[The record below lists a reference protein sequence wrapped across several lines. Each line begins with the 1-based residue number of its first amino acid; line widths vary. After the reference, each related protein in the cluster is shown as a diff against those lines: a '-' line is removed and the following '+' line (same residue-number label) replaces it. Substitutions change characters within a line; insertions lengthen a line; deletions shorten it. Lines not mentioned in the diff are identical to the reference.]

1 MTATLSVILICLL
14 LSAFFSGMEIA
25 FLTSNKLRIEI
36 DKSKKGVTQAL
47 IDLFI
52 SHSGM
57 YITTLL
63 VGNNVVMV
71 IYGIFMSDLLVKQFE
86 FLHLSI
92 GVELFVETLVSTL
105 IILVF
110 AEFLPKTV
118 FRLRSNLFLKL
129 FSVPVFLFYLL
140 FFPLSYFSVWL
151 GGWLLRIFTGRKLG
165 HKEPNRAFGKV
176 DLNNLIEEGE
186 VNARQEEEMHEIKLF
201 RNALDFS
208 EVKLRECIVPR
219 PDVVALSI
227 DSSIE
232 ELTQLFIDTGLSR
245 ILIYKESIDDIIGYV
260 HISTLFKDPPT
271 IAKALS
277 RVLIVPETM
286 SAQRLLNLFI
296 RDQKSVAVVVDE
308 FGITAGIVTIED
320 IMEEIFG
327 EIEDEHDHLNLK
339 EVMISE
345 QEYIIEGSMNL
356 DDINDRLETDLVS
369 EDYDSLGGFIIE
381 HLDRL
386 PEVGDEVCTDNGIRL
401 IVEALDKNRVE
412 SVRMY
417 LPEKHDADNK
427 SELSSS
433 ESAAQTAFTEE
444 IIHLIPIS
452 NINEHIKIPYLDL
465 TDLDTE
471 FLLCLSFKSY
481 YISDN
486 QSLAQHQSSFF
497 LTAAITAPAAN
508 ASPAIGT
515 IGSCRVSC
523 LHCFII
529 ILRIFL
535 IRIFRC
541 FFKVRFQSQ
550 RSVNFKRKLRFI

>member
-245 ILIYKESIDDIIGYV
+245 ILIYKESIDYIIGYV

-345 QEYIIEGSMNL
+345 QEYIFSG
-356 DDINDRLETDLVS
+356 RLEV
-369 EDYDSLGGFIIE
+369 DYLNE
-381 HLDRL
+381 KYHLDLEEREEYETL
-386 PEVGDEVCTDNGIRL
+386 AGLVLYFNQSIPQEGET
-401 IVEALDKNRVE
+401 IVVNDLTFKILSVKNARI
-412 SVRMY
+412 
-417 LPEKHDADNK
+417 
-427 SELSSS
+427 
-433 ESAAQTAFTEE
+433 EE
-444 IIHLIPIS
+444 I
-452 NINEHIKIPYLDL
+452 
-465 TDLDTE
+465 
-471 FLLCLSFKSY
+471 
-481 YISDN
+481 
-486 QSLAQHQSSFF
+486 
-497 LTAAITAPAAN
+497 
-508 ASPAIGT
+508 
-515 IGSCRVSC
+515 
-523 LHCFII
+523 
-529 ILRIFL
+529 
-535 IRIFRC
+535 
-541 FFKVRFQSQ
+541 KVCM
-550 RSVNFKRKLRFI
+550 

>member
-320 IMEEIFG
+320 IKEEIFG

-345 QEYIIEGSMNL
+345 QEYIFSG
-356 DDINDRLETDLVS
+356 RLEV
-369 EDYDSLGGFIIE
+369 DYLNE
-381 HLDRL
+381 KYHLDLEEREEYETL
-386 PEVGDEVCTDNGIRL
+386 AGLVLYFNQSIPQEGET
-401 IVEALDKNRVE
+401 IVVNDLTFKILSVKNARI
-412 SVRMY
+412 
-417 LPEKHDADNK
+417 
-427 SELSSS
+427 
-433 ESAAQTAFTEE
+433 EE
-444 IIHLIPIS
+444 I
-452 NINEHIKIPYLDL
+452 
-465 TDLDTE
+465 
-471 FLLCLSFKSY
+471 
-481 YISDN
+481 
-486 QSLAQHQSSFF
+486 
-497 LTAAITAPAAN
+497 
-508 ASPAIGT
+508 
-515 IGSCRVSC
+515 
-523 LHCFII
+523 
-529 ILRIFL
+529 
-535 IRIFRC
+535 
-541 FFKVRFQSQ
+541 KVCM
-550 RSVNFKRKLRFI
+550 

>member
-92 GVELFVETLVSTL
+92 GVELFVDTLVSTL

-208 EVKLRECIVPR
+208 EVKLRECIVAR

-345 QEYIIEGSMNL
+345 QEYIFSG
-356 DDINDRLETDLVS
+356 RLEV
-369 EDYDSLGGFIIE
+369 DYLNE
-381 HLDRL
+381 KYHLDLEEREEYETL
-386 PEVGDEVCTDNGIRL
+386 AGLVLYFNQSIPQEGET
-401 IVEALDKNRVE
+401 IVVNDLTFKILSVKNARI
-412 SVRMY
+412 
-417 LPEKHDADNK
+417 
-427 SELSSS
+427 
-433 ESAAQTAFTEE
+433 EE
-444 IIHLIPIS
+444 I
-452 NINEHIKIPYLDL
+452 
-465 TDLDTE
+465 
-471 FLLCLSFKSY
+471 
-481 YISDN
+481 
-486 QSLAQHQSSFF
+486 
-497 LTAAITAPAAN
+497 
-508 ASPAIGT
+508 
-515 IGSCRVSC
+515 
-523 LHCFII
+523 
-529 ILRIFL
+529 
-535 IRIFRC
+535 
-541 FFKVRFQSQ
+541 KVCM
-550 RSVNFKRKLRFI
+550 

>member
-345 QEYIIEGSMNL
+345 QEYIFSG
-356 DDINDRLETDLVS
+356 RLEV
-369 EDYDSLGGFIIE
+369 DYLNE
-381 HLDRL
+381 KYHLDL
-386 PEVGDEVCTDNGIRL
+386 
-401 IVEALDKNRVE
+401 
-412 SVRMY
+412 
-417 LPEKHDADNK
+417 
-427 SELSSS
+427 
-433 ESAAQTAFTEE
+433 EE
-444 IIHLIPIS
+444 R
-452 NINEHIKIPYLDL
+452 E
-465 TDLDTE
+465 
-471 FLLCLSFKSY
+471 
-481 YISDN
+481 
-486 QSLAQHQSSFF
+486 
-497 LTAAITAPAAN
+497 
-508 ASPAIGT
+508 
-515 IGSCRVSC
+515 
-523 LHCFII
+523 
-529 ILRIFL
+529 
-535 IRIFRC
+535 
-541 FFKVRFQSQ
+541 
-550 RSVNFKRKLRFI
+550 RSRNTVDSRPV

>member
-260 HISTLFKDPPT
+260 HISTLFKDPPM

-345 QEYIIEGSMNL
+345 QEYIFSG
-356 DDINDRLETDLVS
+356 RLEV
-369 EDYDSLGGFIIE
+369 DYLNE
-381 HLDRL
+381 KYHLDLEEREEYETL
-386 PEVGDEVCTDNGIRL
+386 AGLVLYFNQSIPQEGET
-401 IVEALDKNRVE
+401 IVVNNLTFKILSVKNARI
-412 SVRMY
+412 
-417 LPEKHDADNK
+417 
-427 SELSSS
+427 
-433 ESAAQTAFTEE
+433 EE
-444 IIHLIPIS
+444 I
-452 NINEHIKIPYLDL
+452 
-465 TDLDTE
+465 
-471 FLLCLSFKSY
+471 
-481 YISDN
+481 
-486 QSLAQHQSSFF
+486 
-497 LTAAITAPAAN
+497 
-508 ASPAIGT
+508 
-515 IGSCRVSC
+515 
-523 LHCFII
+523 
-529 ILRIFL
+529 
-535 IRIFRC
+535 
-541 FFKVRFQSQ
+541 KVCM
-550 RSVNFKRKLRFI
+550 

>member
-232 ELTQLFIDTGLSR
+232 ELTQLFIDTRLSR

-345 QEYIIEGSMNL
+345 QEYIFSG
-356 DDINDRLETDLVS
+356 RLEV
-369 EDYDSLGGFIIE
+369 DYLNE
-381 HLDRL
+381 KYHLDLEEREEYETL
-386 PEVGDEVCTDNGIRL
+386 AGLVLYFNQSIPQEGET
-401 IVEALDKNRVE
+401 IVVNDLTFKILSVKNARI
-412 SVRMY
+412 
-417 LPEKHDADNK
+417 
-427 SELSSS
+427 
-433 ESAAQTAFTEE
+433 EE
-444 IIHLIPIS
+444 I
-452 NINEHIKIPYLDL
+452 
-465 TDLDTE
+465 
-471 FLLCLSFKSY
+471 
-481 YISDN
+481 
-486 QSLAQHQSSFF
+486 
-497 LTAAITAPAAN
+497 
-508 ASPAIGT
+508 
-515 IGSCRVSC
+515 
-523 LHCFII
+523 
-529 ILRIFL
+529 
-535 IRIFRC
+535 
-541 FFKVRFQSQ
+541 KVCM
-550 RSVNFKRKLRFI
+550 

>member
-286 SAQRLLNLFI
+286 SAQGLLNLFI

-345 QEYIIEGSMNL
+345 QEYIFSG
-356 DDINDRLETDLVS
+356 RLEV
-369 EDYDSLGGFIIE
+369 DYLNE
-381 HLDRL
+381 KYHLDLEEREEYETL
-386 PEVGDEVCTDNGIRL
+386 AGLVLYFNQSIPQEGET
-401 IVEALDKNRVE
+401 IVVNNLTFKILSVKNARI
-412 SVRMY
+412 
-417 LPEKHDADNK
+417 
-427 SELSSS
+427 
-433 ESAAQTAFTEE
+433 EE
-444 IIHLIPIS
+444 I
-452 NINEHIKIPYLDL
+452 
-465 TDLDTE
+465 
-471 FLLCLSFKSY
+471 
-481 YISDN
+481 
-486 QSLAQHQSSFF
+486 
-497 LTAAITAPAAN
+497 
-508 ASPAIGT
+508 
-515 IGSCRVSC
+515 
-523 LHCFII
+523 
-529 ILRIFL
+529 
-535 IRIFRC
+535 
-541 FFKVRFQSQ
+541 KVCM
-550 RSVNFKRKLRFI
+550 

>member
-92 GVELFVETLVSTL
+92 GVELFVDTLVSTL

-345 QEYIIEGSMNL
+345 QEYIFSG
-356 DDINDRLETDLVS
+356 RLEV
-369 EDYDSLGGFIIE
+369 DYLNE
-381 HLDRL
+381 KYHLDL
-386 PEVGDEVCTDNGIRL
+386 
-401 IVEALDKNRVE
+401 
-412 SVRMY
+412 
-417 LPEKHDADNK
+417 
-427 SELSSS
+427 
-433 ESAAQTAFTEE
+433 EE
-444 IIHLIPIS
+444 REEYETLAGLVL
-452 NINEHIKIPYLDL
+452 Y
-465 TDLDTE
+465 
-471 FLLCLSFKSY
+471 F
-481 YISDN
+481 N
-486 QSLAQHQSSFF
+486 QSIPQEGETIVVGNQSVYVIFYLF
-497 LTAAITAPAAN
+497 L
-508 ASPAIGT
+508 
-515 IGSCRVSC
+515 
-523 LHCFII
+523 F
-529 ILRIFL
+529 
-535 IRIFRC
+535 
-541 FFKVRFQSQ
+541 
-550 RSVNFKRKLRFI
+550 

>member
-92 GVELFVETLVSTL
+92 GDELFVETLVSTL

-345 QEYIIEGSMNL
+345 QEYIFSG
-356 DDINDRLETDLVS
+356 RLEV
-369 EDYDSLGGFIIE
+369 DYLNE
-381 HLDRL
+381 KYHLDLEEREEYETL
-386 PEVGDEVCTDNGIRL
+386 AGLVLYFNQSIPQEGET
-401 IVEALDKNRVE
+401 IVVNDLTFKILSVKNARI
-412 SVRMY
+412 
-417 LPEKHDADNK
+417 
-427 SELSSS
+427 
-433 ESAAQTAFTEE
+433 EE
-444 IIHLIPIS
+444 I
-452 NINEHIKIPYLDL
+452 
-465 TDLDTE
+465 
-471 FLLCLSFKSY
+471 
-481 YISDN
+481 
-486 QSLAQHQSSFF
+486 
-497 LTAAITAPAAN
+497 
-508 ASPAIGT
+508 
-515 IGSCRVSC
+515 
-523 LHCFII
+523 
-529 ILRIFL
+529 
-535 IRIFRC
+535 
-541 FFKVRFQSQ
+541 KVCM
-550 RSVNFKRKLRFI
+550 

>member
-208 EVKLRECIVPR
+208 EVKLRECSVPR

-345 QEYIIEGSMNL
+345 QEYIFSG
-356 DDINDRLETDLVS
+356 RLEV
-369 EDYDSLGGFIIE
+369 DYLNE
-381 HLDRL
+381 KYHLDLEEREEYETL
-386 PEVGDEVCTDNGIRL
+386 AGLVLYFNQSIPQEGET
-401 IVEALDKNRVE
+401 IVVNNLTFKILSVKNARI
-412 SVRMY
+412 
-417 LPEKHDADNK
+417 
-427 SELSSS
+427 
-433 ESAAQTAFTEE
+433 EE
-444 IIHLIPIS
+444 I
-452 NINEHIKIPYLDL
+452 
-465 TDLDTE
+465 
-471 FLLCLSFKSY
+471 
-481 YISDN
+481 
-486 QSLAQHQSSFF
+486 
-497 LTAAITAPAAN
+497 
-508 ASPAIGT
+508 
-515 IGSCRVSC
+515 
-523 LHCFII
+523 
-529 ILRIFL
+529 
-535 IRIFRC
+535 
-541 FFKVRFQSQ
+541 KVCM
-550 RSVNFKRKLRFI
+550 

>member
-345 QEYIIEGSMNL
+345 QEYIFSG
-356 DDINDRLETDLVS
+356 RLEV
-369 EDYDSLGGFIIE
+369 DYLNE
-381 HLDRL
+381 KYHLDLEEREEYETL
-386 PEVGDEVCTDNGIRL
+386 AGLVLYFNQSIPQDGET
-401 IVEALDKNRVE
+401 IVVNDLTFKILSVKNARI
-412 SVRMY
+412 
-417 LPEKHDADNK
+417 
-427 SELSSS
+427 
-433 ESAAQTAFTEE
+433 EE
-444 IIHLIPIS
+444 I
-452 NINEHIKIPYLDL
+452 
-465 TDLDTE
+465 
-471 FLLCLSFKSY
+471 
-481 YISDN
+481 
-486 QSLAQHQSSFF
+486 
-497 LTAAITAPAAN
+497 
-508 ASPAIGT
+508 
-515 IGSCRVSC
+515 
-523 LHCFII
+523 
-529 ILRIFL
+529 
-535 IRIFRC
+535 
-541 FFKVRFQSQ
+541 KVCM
-550 RSVNFKRKLRFI
+550 

>member
-277 RVLIVPETM
+277 RVLMVPETM

-345 QEYIIEGSMNL
+345 QEYIFSG
-356 DDINDRLETDLVS
+356 RLEV
-369 EDYDSLGGFIIE
+369 DYLNE
-381 HLDRL
+381 KYHLDLEEREEYETL
-386 PEVGDEVCTDNGIRL
+386 AGLVLYFNQSIPQEGET
-401 IVEALDKNRVE
+401 IVVNDLTFKILSVKNARI
-412 SVRMY
+412 
-417 LPEKHDADNK
+417 
-427 SELSSS
+427 
-433 ESAAQTAFTEE
+433 EE
-444 IIHLIPIS
+444 I
-452 NINEHIKIPYLDL
+452 
-465 TDLDTE
+465 
-471 FLLCLSFKSY
+471 
-481 YISDN
+481 
-486 QSLAQHQSSFF
+486 
-497 LTAAITAPAAN
+497 
-508 ASPAIGT
+508 
-515 IGSCRVSC
+515 
-523 LHCFII
+523 
-529 ILRIFL
+529 
-535 IRIFRC
+535 
-541 FFKVRFQSQ
+541 KVCM
-550 RSVNFKRKLRFI
+550 

>member
-345 QEYIIEGSMNL
+345 QEYIFSG
-356 DDINDRLETDLVS
+356 RLEV
-369 EDYDSLGGFIIE
+369 DYLNE
-381 HLDRL
+381 KYHLDLEEREEYETL
-386 PEVGDEVCTDNGIRL
+386 AGLVLYFNQSIPQGGET
-401 IVEALDKNRVE
+401 IVVNNLTFKILSVKNARI
-412 SVRMY
+412 
-417 LPEKHDADNK
+417 
-427 SELSSS
+427 
-433 ESAAQTAFTEE
+433 EE
-444 IIHLIPIS
+444 I
-452 NINEHIKIPYLDL
+452 
-465 TDLDTE
+465 
-471 FLLCLSFKSY
+471 
-481 YISDN
+481 
-486 QSLAQHQSSFF
+486 
-497 LTAAITAPAAN
+497 
-508 ASPAIGT
+508 
-515 IGSCRVSC
+515 
-523 LHCFII
+523 
-529 ILRIFL
+529 
-535 IRIFRC
+535 
-541 FFKVRFQSQ
+541 KVCM
-550 RSVNFKRKLRFI
+550 

>member
-129 FSVPVFLFYLL
+129 FSVPVLLFYLL

-345 QEYIIEGSMNL
+345 QEYIFSG
-356 DDINDRLETDLVS
+356 RLEV
-369 EDYDSLGGFIIE
+369 DYLNE
-381 HLDRL
+381 KYHLDLEEREEYETL
-386 PEVGDEVCTDNGIRL
+386 AGLVLYFNQSIPQEGET
-401 IVEALDKNRVE
+401 IVVNNLTFKILSVKNARI
-412 SVRMY
+412 
-417 LPEKHDADNK
+417 
-427 SELSSS
+427 
-433 ESAAQTAFTEE
+433 EE
-444 IIHLIPIS
+444 I
-452 NINEHIKIPYLDL
+452 
-465 TDLDTE
+465 
-471 FLLCLSFKSY
+471 
-481 YISDN
+481 
-486 QSLAQHQSSFF
+486 
-497 LTAAITAPAAN
+497 
-508 ASPAIGT
+508 
-515 IGSCRVSC
+515 
-523 LHCFII
+523 
-529 ILRIFL
+529 
-535 IRIFRC
+535 
-541 FFKVRFQSQ
+541 KVCM
-550 RSVNFKRKLRFI
+550 

>member
-1 MTATLSVILICLL
+1 MSVFVAILISLV

-345 QEYIIEGSMNL
+345 QEYIFSG
-356 DDINDRLETDLVS
+356 RLEV
-369 EDYDSLGGFIIE
+369 DYLNE
-381 HLDRL
+381 KYHLDLEEREEYETL
-386 PEVGDEVCTDNGIRL
+386 AGLVLYFNQSIPQEGET
-401 IVEALDKNRVE
+401 IVVNNLTFKILSVKNARI
-412 SVRMY
+412 
-417 LPEKHDADNK
+417 
-427 SELSSS
+427 
-433 ESAAQTAFTEE
+433 EE
-444 IIHLIPIS
+444 I
-452 NINEHIKIPYLDL
+452 
-465 TDLDTE
+465 
-471 FLLCLSFKSY
+471 
-481 YISDN
+481 
-486 QSLAQHQSSFF
+486 
-497 LTAAITAPAAN
+497 
-508 ASPAIGT
+508 
-515 IGSCRVSC
+515 
-523 LHCFII
+523 
-529 ILRIFL
+529 
-535 IRIFRC
+535 
-541 FFKVRFQSQ
+541 KVCM
-550 RSVNFKRKLRFI
+550 

>member
-232 ELTQLFIDTGLSR
+232 ELTQLFIGTGLSR

-345 QEYIIEGSMNL
+345 QEYIFSG
-356 DDINDRLETDLVS
+356 RLEV
-369 EDYDSLGGFIIE
+369 DYLNE
-381 HLDRL
+381 KYHLDLEEREEYETL
-386 PEVGDEVCTDNGIRL
+386 AGLVLYFNQSIPQEGET
-401 IVEALDKNRVE
+401 IVVNNLTFKILSVKNARI
-412 SVRMY
+412 
-417 LPEKHDADNK
+417 
-427 SELSSS
+427 
-433 ESAAQTAFTEE
+433 EE
-444 IIHLIPIS
+444 I
-452 NINEHIKIPYLDL
+452 
-465 TDLDTE
+465 
-471 FLLCLSFKSY
+471 
-481 YISDN
+481 
-486 QSLAQHQSSFF
+486 
-497 LTAAITAPAAN
+497 
-508 ASPAIGT
+508 
-515 IGSCRVSC
+515 
-523 LHCFII
+523 
-529 ILRIFL
+529 
-535 IRIFRC
+535 
-541 FFKVRFQSQ
+541 KVCM
-550 RSVNFKRKLRFI
+550 

>member
-208 EVKLRECIVPR
+208 EVKLRE
-219 PDVVALSI
+219 
-227 DSSIE
+227 
-232 ELTQLFIDTGLSR
+232 LTQLFIDTGLSR

-345 QEYIIEGSMNL
+345 QEYIFSG
-356 DDINDRLETDLVS
+356 RLEV
-369 EDYDSLGGFIIE
+369 DYLNE
-381 HLDRL
+381 KYHLDLEEREEYETL
-386 PEVGDEVCTDNGIRL
+386 AGLVLYFNQSIPQEGET
-401 IVEALDKNRVE
+401 IVVNDLTFKILSVKNARI
-412 SVRMY
+412 
-417 LPEKHDADNK
+417 
-427 SELSSS
+427 
-433 ESAAQTAFTEE
+433 EE
-444 IIHLIPIS
+444 I
-452 NINEHIKIPYLDL
+452 
-465 TDLDTE
+465 
-471 FLLCLSFKSY
+471 
-481 YISDN
+481 
-486 QSLAQHQSSFF
+486 
-497 LTAAITAPAAN
+497 
-508 ASPAIGT
+508 
-515 IGSCRVSC
+515 
-523 LHCFII
+523 
-529 ILRIFL
+529 
-535 IRIFRC
+535 
-541 FFKVRFQSQ
+541 KVCM
-550 RSVNFKRKLRFI
+550 

>member
-327 EIEDEHDHLNLK
+327 EIEDELDHLNLK

-345 QEYIIEGSMNL
+345 QEYIFSG
-356 DDINDRLETDLVS
+356 RLEV
-369 EDYDSLGGFIIE
+369 DYLNE
-381 HLDRL
+381 KYHLDLEEREEYETL
-386 PEVGDEVCTDNGIRL
+386 AGLVLYFNQSIPQEGET
-401 IVEALDKNRVE
+401 IVVNDLTFKILSVKNARI
-412 SVRMY
+412 
-417 LPEKHDADNK
+417 
-427 SELSSS
+427 
-433 ESAAQTAFTEE
+433 EE
-444 IIHLIPIS
+444 I
-452 NINEHIKIPYLDL
+452 
-465 TDLDTE
+465 
-471 FLLCLSFKSY
+471 
-481 YISDN
+481 
-486 QSLAQHQSSFF
+486 
-497 LTAAITAPAAN
+497 
-508 ASPAIGT
+508 
-515 IGSCRVSC
+515 
-523 LHCFII
+523 
-529 ILRIFL
+529 
-535 IRIFRC
+535 
-541 FFKVRFQSQ
+541 KVCM
-550 RSVNFKRKLRFI
+550 

>member
-232 ELTQLFIDTGLSR
+232 ELTQLFINTGLSR

-345 QEYIIEGSMNL
+345 QEYIFSG
-356 DDINDRLETDLVS
+356 RLEV
-369 EDYDSLGGFIIE
+369 DYLNE
-381 HLDRL
+381 KYHLDLEEREEYETL
-386 PEVGDEVCTDNGIRL
+386 AGLVLYFNQSIPQEGET
-401 IVEALDKNRVE
+401 IVVNNLTFKILSVKNARI
-412 SVRMY
+412 
-417 LPEKHDADNK
+417 
-427 SELSSS
+427 
-433 ESAAQTAFTEE
+433 EE
-444 IIHLIPIS
+444 I
-452 NINEHIKIPYLDL
+452 KV
-465 TDLDTE
+465 
-471 FLLCLSFKSY
+471 
-481 YISDN
+481 
-486 QSLAQHQSSFF
+486 
-497 LTAAITAPAAN
+497 
-508 ASPAIGT
+508 
-515 IGSCRVSC
+515 CR
-523 LHCFII
+523 
-529 ILRIFL
+529 
-535 IRIFRC
+535 
-541 FFKVRFQSQ
+541 
-550 RSVNFKRKLRFI
+550 

>member
-14 LSAFFSGMEIA
+14 LSAFFSGMETA

-345 QEYIIEGSMNL
+345 QEYIFSG
-356 DDINDRLETDLVS
+356 RLEV
-369 EDYDSLGGFIIE
+369 DYLNE
-381 HLDRL
+381 KYHLDLEEREEYETL
-386 PEVGDEVCTDNGIRL
+386 AGLVLYFNQSIPQEGET
-401 IVEALDKNRVE
+401 IVVNDLTFKILSVKNARI
-412 SVRMY
+412 
-417 LPEKHDADNK
+417 
-427 SELSSS
+427 
-433 ESAAQTAFTEE
+433 EE
-444 IIHLIPIS
+444 I
-452 NINEHIKIPYLDL
+452 
-465 TDLDTE
+465 
-471 FLLCLSFKSY
+471 
-481 YISDN
+481 
-486 QSLAQHQSSFF
+486 
-497 LTAAITAPAAN
+497 
-508 ASPAIGT
+508 
-515 IGSCRVSC
+515 
-523 LHCFII
+523 
-529 ILRIFL
+529 
-535 IRIFRC
+535 
-541 FFKVRFQSQ
+541 KVCM
-550 RSVNFKRKLRFI
+550 

>member
-92 GVELFVETLVSTL
+92 GVELFVETLVSPL

-345 QEYIIEGSMNL
+345 QEYIFSG
-356 DDINDRLETDLVS
+356 RLEV
-369 EDYDSLGGFIIE
+369 DYLNE
-381 HLDRL
+381 KYHLDLEEREEYETL
-386 PEVGDEVCTDNGIRL
+386 AGLVLYFNQSIPQEGET
-401 IVEALDKNRVE
+401 IVVNNLTFKILSVKNARI
-412 SVRMY
+412 
-417 LPEKHDADNK
+417 
-427 SELSSS
+427 
-433 ESAAQTAFTEE
+433 EE
-444 IIHLIPIS
+444 I
-452 NINEHIKIPYLDL
+452 
-465 TDLDTE
+465 
-471 FLLCLSFKSY
+471 
-481 YISDN
+481 
-486 QSLAQHQSSFF
+486 
-497 LTAAITAPAAN
+497 
-508 ASPAIGT
+508 
-515 IGSCRVSC
+515 
-523 LHCFII
+523 
-529 ILRIFL
+529 
-535 IRIFRC
+535 
-541 FFKVRFQSQ
+541 KVCM
-550 RSVNFKRKLRFI
+550 

>member
-345 QEYIIEGSMNL
+345 QEYIFSG
-356 DDINDRLETDLVS
+356 RLEV
-369 EDYDSLGGFIIE
+369 DYLNE
-381 HLDRL
+381 KYHLDLEEREEYETRAGL
-386 PEVGDEVCTDNGIRL
+386 VLYFNQSIPQEGET
-401 IVEALDKNRVE
+401 IVVNNLTFKILSVKNARI
-412 SVRMY
+412 
-417 LPEKHDADNK
+417 
-427 SELSSS
+427 
-433 ESAAQTAFTEE
+433 EE
-444 IIHLIPIS
+444 I
-452 NINEHIKIPYLDL
+452 
-465 TDLDTE
+465 
-471 FLLCLSFKSY
+471 
-481 YISDN
+481 
-486 QSLAQHQSSFF
+486 
-497 LTAAITAPAAN
+497 
-508 ASPAIGT
+508 
-515 IGSCRVSC
+515 
-523 LHCFII
+523 
-529 ILRIFL
+529 
-535 IRIFRC
+535 
-541 FFKVRFQSQ
+541 KVCM
-550 RSVNFKRKLRFI
+550 

>member
-345 QEYIIEGSMNL
+345 QEYIFSG
-356 DDINDRLETDLVS
+356 RLEV
-369 EDYDSLGGFIIE
+369 DYLNE
-381 HLDRL
+381 KYHLDL
-386 PEVGDEVCTDNGIRL
+386 
-401 IVEALDKNRVE
+401 
-412 SVRMY
+412 
-417 LPEKHDADNK
+417 
-427 SELSSS
+427 
-433 ESAAQTAFTEE
+433 EE
-444 IIHLIPIS
+444 REEYETLAGC
-452 NINEHIKIPYLDL
+452 
-465 TDLDTE
+465 
-471 FLLCLSFKSY
+471 LLY
-481 YISDN
+481 
-486 QSLAQHQSSFF
+486 
-497 LTAAITAPAAN
+497 T
-508 ASPAIGT
+508 SP
-515 IGSCRVSC
+515 SPRD
-523 LHCFII
+523 
-529 ILRIFL
+529 
-535 IRIFRC
+535 
-541 FFKVRFQSQ
+541 
-550 RSVNFKRKLRFI
+550 